1 MGDGQN
7 VRDGSSDDSFTG
19 SNPIFQGNQVRGVA
33 GQVGSIVTECFK
45 NIVFLR
51 QIYQSSLVKQNIFDR
66 PVQN

>member
-33 GQVGSIVTECFK
+33 GLDCYRVFQKYCVYLS
-45 NIVFLR
+45 NISKQFGWFI
-51 QIYQSSLVKQNIFDR
+51 QIES
-66 PVQN
+66 

>member
-33 GQVGSIVTECFK
+33 GQVGSIVTECFRK
-45 NIVFLR
+45 FVFIR
-51 QIYQSSLVKQNIFDR
+51 QL
-66 PVQN
+66 